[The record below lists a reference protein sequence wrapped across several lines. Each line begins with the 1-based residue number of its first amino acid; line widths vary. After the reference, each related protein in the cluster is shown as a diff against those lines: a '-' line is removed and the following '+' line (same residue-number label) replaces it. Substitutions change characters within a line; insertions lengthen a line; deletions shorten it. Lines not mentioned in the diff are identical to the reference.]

1 MKDWKACERRV
12 AELLGGKRVPVSG
25 RTRGDCPDI
34 EHPTLS
40 IECKS
45 RKRLP
50 AWIEDAMNQAEASAK
65 DGQLA
70 VVVLH
75 QDRAAYSESLV
86 VLRLSNFADYLKGE
100 GLVDLE
106 AVERVEAELDS
117 FTEKRARPK
126 TPKR

>member
-45 RKRLP
+45 RKKLP
-50 AWIEDAMNQAEASAK
+50 AWIEDAMKQAEASAK
-65 DGQLA
+65 NGQMPIA
-70 VVVLH
+70 VLH
-75 QDRAAYSESLV
+75 QDGRKYRDSFIV
-86 VLRLSNFADYLKGE
+86 CRLSDFSRCLK
-100 GLVDLE
+100 
-106 AVERVEAELDS
+106 
-117 FTEKRARPK
+117 EKSV
-126 TPKR
+126 